1 MPAIPSASSA
11 ALFAS
16 RSLTLP
22 PITPPIRSA
31 LRPDAVA
38 AQRIADQINTPP
50 SMSSQDNGLSADDA
64 LVATAQGALGHLRD
78 TLGRMHEL
86 ASAAANGSNNTAEDR
101 AQMEKDW
108 ASAKDDLQKVMTVH
122 YKENSLFDSS
132 ANTGP
137 QTTFGSTVLS
147 STASAAEKIK
157 GLAGLSLTS
166 ASSDNTNDTIV
177 RLNDALSTI
186 DQSRSNIAALSEQ
199 NRPSSAPTPLS
210 PSAPSVV
217 DQSSEQDSD
226 LQARLADLNA
236 RAKEMQE
243 RMESANTGMRA
254 RMQDSP
260 LAALRAG
267 YFVNT
272 QA

>member
-1 MPAIPSASSA
+1 MPAISSTSSA

-22 PITPPIRSA
+22 SITPPIRSA
-31 LRPDAVA
+31 VA
-38 AQRIADQINTPP
+38 AQRISDQINTRP

-64 LVATAQGALGHLRD
+64 LVATAQGALGELS
-78 TLGRMHEL
+78 TSLSRMREL

-108 ASAKDDLQKVMTVH
+108 ASAKDDLQKVMTTTT
-122 YKENSLFDSS
+122 YNGINLFDGSS
-132 ANTGP
+132 NAGTQNA
-137 QTTFGSTVLS
+137 FGSAVLS
-147 STASAAEKIK
+147 STASAAENIK

-166 ASSDNTNDTIV
+166 ASSDNTNGTIE
-177 RLNDALSTI
+177 RLKDALSTI
-186 DQSRSNIAALSEQ
+186 DQSRSNISALSGQ

-217 DQSSEQDSD
+217 DQSSAQDSD

-267 YFVNT
+267 SFVNT